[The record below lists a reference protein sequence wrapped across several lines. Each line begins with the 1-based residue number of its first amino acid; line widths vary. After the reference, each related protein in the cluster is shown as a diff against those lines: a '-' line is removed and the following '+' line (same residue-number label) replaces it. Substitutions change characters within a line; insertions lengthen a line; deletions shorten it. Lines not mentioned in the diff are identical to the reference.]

1 MAKTFDELT
10 IMDDYM
16 FAQVMRNKKYLCPL
30 LENILGMKIVDLK
43 FVEPQ
48 KTEKEGYESKGVRL
62 DIYVESEDGTIY
74 DVEVQTTDKKL
85 GDEAYKMIVY
95 TRGNPDG
102 ISEKLK
108 EALRYLDDG
117 SVTGEYSRELDEAVK
132 AVKASEERRLEYMLL
147 VTRDNEMRAEG
158 REEGRKEGLKE
169 GREEIM
175 ISNIKN
181 MMRNLGWSLQ
191 SVLDALGITAPE
203 ERIRLTGKIG

>member
-85 GDEAYKMIVY
+85 GDECQYVIDDCDSTDKLRVSGKPRYHVEAHDLEQKVDNKIEPRGSFGCIVPQ
-95 TRGNPDG
+95 GP
-102 ISEKLK
+102 
-108 EALRYLDDG
+108 
-117 SVTGEYSRELDEAVK
+117 
-132 AVKASEERRLEYMLL
+132 
-147 VTRDNEMRAEG
+147 
-158 REEGRKEGLKE
+158 
-169 GREEIM
+169 
-175 ISNIKN
+175 
-181 MMRNLGWSLQ
+181 
-191 SVLDALGITAPE
+191 
-203 ERIRLTGKIG
+203 

>member
-30 LENILGMKIVDLK
+30 LEHILGMKIVDLK

-74 DVEVQTTDKKL
+74 DVEVQTTDKRNLPKRMRFYQSIMDINFLNKGMDYNALKASYVIFICSYDEVGLNRCVSLFENICRDVPDKRL
-85 GDEAYKMIVY
+85 GDEAYKVIVY

-102 ISEKLK
+102 ISEELK
-108 EALRYLDDG
+108 EALRYL
-117 SVTGEYSRELDEAVK
+117 TGASRGHTARSL
-132 AVKASEERRLEYMLL
+132 M
-147 VTRDNEMRAEG
+147 TRCGPSKPARKGG
-158 REEGRKEGLKE
+158 R
-169 GREEIM
+169 
-175 ISNIKN
+175 NI
-181 MMRNLGWSLQ
+181 W
-191 SVLDALGITAPE
+191 TC
-203 ERIRLTGKIG
+203 